1 MSFQQGLSGL
11 NASSKNLEVIGNNVA
26 NANTIG
32 AKSSRAEFADMYA
45 NAINGAGA
53 TNIGIGVNLA
63 AVTQQFTQGN
73 ITTTENPLDLAIKGG
88 GFFEVSNGS
97 QTLYTRNGQFQADK
111 DGYIVNNAGLKLMGY
126 PADNNGVIQPGA
138 AQALKLPTGGVDPQ
152 VTTGIDVE
160 MNLDSRLATTAP
172 AATATP
178 QVDFSDATT
187 YNNATSVTVFD
198 AKGQDVALTY
208 YFQKSGT
215 DTWNVYATANGATVA
230 GTAAAPLPVTSITF
244 ASDGSAPTAP
254 TGPVTIT
261 IPSTTNSAGA
271 VTLPITNVA
280 LDLTKATQFGSAFG
294 VTNMSQDGYTA
305 GQLASLSIEKSGIVM
320 ATYSNGQSKPAG
332 QIELA
337 TFRNPQGLA
346 PLGGNVWART
356 YASGDPTVGTPGSGN
371 LGTLQASALEE
382 SNVDL
387 TGELVNMITA
397 QRVYQANAQTIKTQD
412 QVLQTLVNLR

>member
-172 AATATP
+172 AAAATP

-215 DTWNVYATANGATVA
+215 DTWNVYATANGTTVA